1 MPGNPLDFQQSHYM
15 PSPAL
20 TNALDYVYR
29 EWNYKPCGFVGYGG
43 VSGGLRAVQMARLH
57 ATTLKMMPMVE
68 GVAIPMVASLLDDGG
83 QFGSNELIDASARSL
98 LDELL
103 RWADALRPMR
113 A

>member
-1 MPGNPLDFQQSHYM
+1 
-15 PSPAL
+15 
-20 TNALDYVYR
+20 
-29 EWNYKPCGFVGYGG
+29 
-43 VSGGLRAVQMARLH
+43 
-57 ATTLKMMPMVE
+57 MMPMVE